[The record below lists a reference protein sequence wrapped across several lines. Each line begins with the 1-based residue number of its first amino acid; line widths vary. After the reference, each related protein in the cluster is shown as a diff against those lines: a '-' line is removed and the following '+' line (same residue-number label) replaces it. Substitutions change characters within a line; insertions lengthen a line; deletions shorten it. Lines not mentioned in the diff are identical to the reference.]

1 MKKTGWSLLTGLL
14 LAAGLTAQG
23 LTGPEIIRK
32 VNDILAP
39 ETSHGISRMTITTSS
54 GQERTFLS
62 ESWSRNKGEKNLVR
76 YLEPRRVKDQ
86 AVLMLNDADDIWMFF
101 PRTRRVRKLASHA
114 KKQKMQGSDFSYED
128 MGGGDGFITEFSARR
143 RADEIWEEQT
153 CHVVELTRL
162 PESDSSYSRLVIR
175 VRRDDFMP
183 LTIDYFHEKDP
194 RRHEKQLI
202 LSDIR
207 EIDGIPTAMRAVM
220 HNRNDNTRT
229 VLEMVSVEYNRD
241 IPDSLFTERELKK

>member
-1 MKKTGWSLLTGLL
+1 MKQTGWGVLLGLL
-14 LAAGLTAQG
+14 LTTGLSAQG
-23 LTGPEIIRK
+23 PTGSEIIRK

-39 ETSHGISRMTITTSS
+39 KTSHGISRMTITTSS

-62 ESWSRNKGEKNLVR
+62 ESWSGNKGEKNLVR

-114 KKQKMQGSDFSYED
+114 KKQKMQSSDFSYED

-143 RADEIWEEQT
+143 QADETWAEQT

-162 PESDSSYSRLVIR
+162 PESDSSYSRVVIR

-194 RRHEKQLI
+194 QRHEKQLI

-207 EIDGIPTAMRAVM
+207 IIDGIPTAMRAVM